1 MTHSDHEFTEIARDE
16 IVPLCNELAARNA
29 EWHIHALHPGCRFNP
44 NPSEYCFVI
53 EDTGVGR
60 MWRCFSGSSF
70 TDECHDLVQ
79 VLHGSAILDKESR
92 DPEFTP
98 PQLLHSVRNCVATG
112 EKWHHHIM
120 KPGCV
125 FSPNPDCHVVTL
137 ERESSFDMEIYTS
150 DQPPNDLQ
158 REVELLYFEQ
168 NK

>member
-1 MTHSDHEFTEIARDE
+1 MDNSASEFTEIIRDE
-16 IVPLCNELAARNA
+16 IVPLCHELAGRNA
-29 EWHIHALHPGCRFNP
+29 EWHFHALDPGCRFNP

-53 EDTGVGR
+53 EDTDAKR
-60 MWRCFSGSSF
+60 AWRCFSNNPF
-70 TDECHDLVQ
+70 TDECHELVQ
-79 VLHGSAILDKESR
+79 VLHGSAILDKDSR
-92 DPEFTP
+92 NPVFTP
-98 PQLLHSVRNCVATG
+98 PQLLHSVRNCVAAG

-125 FSPNPDCHVVTL
+125 FSPAPDCHVVTL
-137 ERESSFDMEIYTS
+137 EREGSSDLEVHTS